1 MRIKVASEGNFAINT
16 WSVHTTMQSIKLF
29 ISSVW
34 LKSAATPSMLQIL
47 CAWSSDGLSIYL
59 YNNKNSSLVSDSN
72 HGYRPQFWAVTSNEL
87 WNYVSHC
94 WPLRNAAMLQL
105 LVYGESQGMESGDVV
120 TSPFRDITLVK
131 SSLRSFVL
139 HYVKHNVQVYVQK

>member
-1 MRIKVASEGNFAINT
+1 
-16 WSVHTTMQSIKLF
+16 
-29 ISSVW
+29 
-34 LKSAATPSMLQIL
+34 
-47 CAWSSDGLSIYL
+47 
-59 YNNKNSSLVSDSN
+59 
-72 HGYRPQFWAVTSNEL
+72 
-87 WNYVSHC
+87 
-94 WPLRNAAMLQL
+94 MLQL